1 MCGCLRARGRRG
13 EERPGAGVVWC
24 VCAGRMRARCVR
36 VWVCRRESLR
46 VSRDPHLPRIAR
58 LGYHSRVPVS
68 GVRALT
74 SCCSRPRTSRS
85 VSDVQTWRDCA
96 VRGARGRVGRVDVC
110 TCVRVYVYVGGVRV
124 PLNYSL
130 QELAPLRRCNL
141 FTTFAIYRWQA
152 IHHGIS
158 HRLSKLFV
166 LQMIPL
172 TPRQTT
178 MAQIVCACPAAL
190 NAGCTWELV

>member
-1 MCGCLRARGRRG
+1 MCGCLRAHGRRG

-110 TCVRVYVYVGGVRV
+110 TCVLVRGW
-124 PLNYSL
+124 S
-130 QELAPLRRCNL
+130 E
-141 FTTFAIYRWQA
+141 
-152 IHHGIS
+152 GIS
-158 HRLSKLFV
+158 QNCARDAPTGDGVFSV
-166 LQMIPL
+166 LLVCVRARSRVCEAVSVSVRILCQRAL
-172 TPRQTT
+172 TSR
-178 MAQIVCACPAAL
+178 CPSGSNLGSARMR
-190 NAGCTWELV
+190 